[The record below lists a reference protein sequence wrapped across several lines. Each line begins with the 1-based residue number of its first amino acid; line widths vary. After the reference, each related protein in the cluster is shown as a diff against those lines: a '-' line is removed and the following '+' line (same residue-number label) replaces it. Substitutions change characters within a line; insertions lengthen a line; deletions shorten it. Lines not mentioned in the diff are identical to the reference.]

1 MKQTPSPSER
11 SDGRAGLECSLSL
24 SLTRSVPRTV
34 DLLLAN
40 NANPEVLSKAGWRPL
55 EEAIATG
62 ARQVAETLMKV
73 PLLLPCSFVRRW

>member
-1 MKQTPSPSER
+1 
-11 SDGRAGLECSLSL
+11 
-24 SLTRSVPRTV
+24 V